1 MSDLRGN
8 ATPGEVKFG
17 ITGKIIGAVIVLI
30 IAAAIGVYVHQTSPQ
45 RPNQVVSMND
55 LPSPILPKPA
65 PARPLPP
72 NTPAQPAPQQ

>member
-17 ITGKIIGAVIVLI
+17 ITGKIFGAIIVLV
-30 IAAAIGVYVHQTSPQ
+30 IAAAIGAYVHETSAKQ
-45 RPNQVVSMND
+45 PNQVVSMND

-65 PARPLPP
+65 HARPLPP
-72 NTPAQPAPQQ
+72 NPPAQPAPQQ

>member
-8 ATPGEVKFG
+8 ATPGEVRFG
-17 ITGKIIGAVIVLI
+17 VTGKIVGAVIVLI
-30 IAAAIGVYVHQTSPQ
+30 IACAIGVYVHETSPKQ
-45 RPNQVVSMND
+45 PNQVVSMND

-72 NTPAQPAPQQ
+72 NPTAQPAPQ